1 MGGEKKPYTTPQ
13 LTVYGK
19 VDELTQQGGGAFV
32 DVPQGTPVN
41 GNINN
46 VIGPS

>member
-1 MGGEKKPYTTPQ
+1 MGSEKKPYTAPQ

-19 VDELTQQGGGAFV
+19 VEELTQQGGYETI

-41 GNINN
+41 NDITN
-46 VIGPS
+46 VAS